1 MRQKGCYLKHNCHL
15 SILCGTGH
23 TGVIL
28 GCTLSVSIKLGL
40 PQMLLP
46 GLLSALQCDKDKDRV
61 TLDSRCD
68 AEAQLMG
75 ISGGNFPR

>member
-1 MRQKGCYLKHNCHL
+1 
-15 SILCGTGH
+15 
-23 TGVIL
+23 
-28 GCTLSVSIKLGL
+28 
-40 PQMLLP
+40 MLLP

-75 ISGGNFPR
+75 ISGGNFPRQNA